1 MRIFVQKKEIMCAST
16 LRERCPDTYMN
27 YEESL
32 KDYRDMCSV
41 MKNPSCAALSY
52 LQCLALE
59 IALEIAWRSLGLNI
73 ELV

>member
-1 MRIFVQKKEIMCAST
+1 MAWLTGLCPFGVVSCDS
-16 LRERCPDTYMN
+16 RCPDTYMN

-32 KDYRDMCSV
+32 KDYRDMYSV

-59 IALEIAWRSLGLNI
+59 KPWR
-73 ELV
+73 